1 MALIKTSLICTV
13 LNEEESVQELIDS
26 IINQSV
32 MPDEIIIVDGG
43 STDSTTEVIMA
54 KIKNDSNL
62 NLKLFIKK
70 GNRSIGRNKAI
81 EESSGDI
88 ILSTDAGCILE
99 KNWVKNILEPFKNK
113 KTDIV

>member
-54 KIKNDSNL
+54 KIKKIF
-62 NLKLFIKK
+62 LKI
-70 GNRSIGRNKAI
+70 
-81 EESSGDI
+81 
-88 ILSTDAGCILE
+88 
-99 KNWVKNILEPFKNK
+99 FKNCK
-113 KTDIV
+113 QLINKQASLIVNF